1 MRDCPEKR
9 KVPGNKGQKVTGCF
23 RCRSVKHSVRNI
35 SQSAA
40 AEKLGFWVE
49 GADRER
55 GWGLVLCHGNTVSQ
69 AYRGHLSS
77 AEDVLLISACELKDR
92 LDLSRAAGNKLTS
105 HRMLVMQAV
114 LNGHCIFC
122 LVDTLSEWTLVSQS
136 CQHYDFSSR
145 LRFFQHSCDFST
157 IFFSHPAFYDI
168 LSAILSFVS
177 KLFPPTSLIDR

>member
-105 HRMLVMQAV
+105 HRMLVMQAA

-122 LVDTLSEWTLVSQS
+122 LVDTVSEWTLVSPWLVYGQADQVDRGWQCFPCLTHVLYYCWTAGTLLS
-136 CQHYDFSSR
+136 CTCTGDEGTGQLWS
-145 LRFFQHSCDFST
+145 
-157 IFFSHPAFYDI
+157 
-168 LSAILSFVS
+168 
-177 KLFPPTSLIDR
+177 